1 MFADRFFQNFLGKT
15 ARHIGAIE
23 SQTLIFMT
31 EPYIHA
37 VSGSDLDELLGD
49 VALFIKAYFLVFS

>member
-1 MFADRFFQNFLGKT
+1 MA
-15 ARHIGAIE
+15 
-23 SQTLIFMT
+23 

-49 VALFIKAYFLVFS
+49 VALFIKTYFLDLREVLLGFS